1 MICTGSSEQYSKVQ
15 KQFRF
20 HKDLARIKGGRE
32 RSKYDLLAFLFY
44 RTCGN

>member
-15 KQFRF
+15 KQLRF

-32 RSKYDLLAFLFY
+32 RSKYDLVAFLFY
-44 RTCGN
+44 KTCEN